1 MTLETANK
9 AVIGAAV
16 SSPWWL
22 PMLQKVS
29 EIAAIILP
37 IAGLFWI
44 ILQMVM
50 AIHKFRR
57 GK

>member
-1 MTLETANK
+1 MTMETANK

-22 PMLQKVS
+22 PMVQKAS
-29 EIAAIILP
+29 EISAIILP

-44 ILQMVM
+44 ILQVTL
-50 AIHKFRR
+50 AIIKFRR